1 MSYII
6 QLYLYKILE
15 NEKLDTMYEDYIIH
29 VIGTSGLEMLKEAGM
44 LETCGVTN
52 GVQLYTL
59 VDKRF
64 SELN

>member
-15 NEKLDTMYEDYIIH
+15 KEQLDTMYEDYIIH

-44 LETCGVTN
+44 LETCGVIN
-52 GVQLYTL
+52 GRQSYVL
-59 VDKRF
+59 VDKYV
-64 SELN
+64 SQLN

>member
-6 QLYLYKILE
+6 RLYKILE
-15 NEKLDTMYEDYIIH
+15 KEQLDTMYEDYIIH
-29 VIGTSGLEMLKEAGM
+29 MIGTSGLEMLKEAGM

-52 GVQLYTL
+52 GRKLYTL

>member
-29 VIGTSGLEMLKEAGM
+29 AIGTSGLEMLKEAGL

>member
-29 VIGTSGLEMLKEAGM
+29 VIGTSG
-44 LETCGVTN
+44 VTN
-52 GVQLYTL
+52 GRQLYTL

>member
-1 MSYII
+1 MDYII
-6 QLYLYKILE
+6 QLYKILE
-15 NEKLDTMYEDYIIH
+15 KEQLDTMYEDYIIH

-52 GVQLYTL
+52 GRQLYTL

>member
-6 QLYLYKILE
+6 QLYKILE
-15 NEKLDTMYEDYIIH
+15 KEQLDTMYEDYIIH
-29 VIGTSGLEMLKEAGM
+29 VIGTSGLEALIEAGM

-52 GVQLYTL
+52 GRQLYTL